1 MALVPLTLAG
11 ALGSSTGYAHAVYML
26 TVNEPSITIAFFA
39 LFAGAA
45 YDCSEPFNIIFSNS
59 HYTGVISR
67 NKATMSITSSA
78 DLISQGTSI
87 YERLISA
94 VSSDKARRIA
104 SLIGA
109 SFRLLGNQDVRDLL
123 GNRVLY
129 TAFMHYVFLMAVT
142 SLFYQFHA
150 GYGFLLLLCFIV
162 LLPYAFFFHIKKR
175 ACICY
180 LTYAQITL
188 HKATIAD
195 SKNVARQQKWNLRLF
210 GFVELA
216 LSRANSA
223 IGQSTGYG
231 VFHFLVAG
239 VMAILEGAFE
249 VAESYLLP
257 TLMIENISLKP
268 AAEKLKSLKS
278 HVPEVLAGTFG
289 LDIFGGVASAMLSF
303 VYSAIILVSALLA
316 YFLPK
321 LVPTLPCAVLLS
333 YNIFVF
339 PMIFAVVLI
348 SFMKRVIRII
358 VTSMQATYFSVFYT
372 LINKPSEL
380 SPEMKQKV
388 VEYLKA

>member
-1 MALVPLTLAG
+1 
-11 ALGSSTGYAHAVYML
+11 
-26 TVNEPSITIAFFA
+26 
-39 LFAGAA
+39 
-45 YDCSEPFNIIFSNS
+45 
-59 HYTGVISR
+59 
-67 NKATMSITSSA
+67 MSITPSA
-78 DLISQGTSI
+78 DLMSQGMSL
-87 YERLISA
+87 YEKLISA
-94 VSSDKARRIA
+94 ISSDKARRIA
-104 SLIGA
+104 NLIGS

-123 GNRVLY
+123 GNRIVY

-142 SLFYQFHA
+142 SLFYQFHP
-150 GYGFLLLLCFIV
+150 GWGFLLLLCFLV

-180 LTYAQITL
+180 LTYAEITRR
-188 HKATIAD
+188 KATVAD
-195 SKNVARQQKWNLRLF
+195 AKNVARQQKWNLRLF

-231 VFHFLVAG
+231 LFHFLVAG
-239 VMAILEGAFE
+239 AMAILEGAFE

-257 TLMIENISLKP
+257 ALMIENISLKA

-289 LDIFGGVASAMLSF
+289 LDISGGVASAMLRF
-303 VYSAIILVSALLA
+303 AYFAMILVGALLA

-321 LVPTLPCAVLLS
+321 LIPTLPCDVFHSSCHAE
-333 YNIFVF
+333 YHIFVF
-339 PMIFAVVLI
+339 PVILAVVLI
-348 SFMKRVIRII
+348 SFIKRVIRII